1 MDMASLFFYFF
12 FSQKF
17 VPKDLVDN
25 ESTLIE
31 VMAWCWARNEPLSE
45 QMMAKFP
52 NTCMPPQ
59 GKIWSVFHSA
69 GSNLISPGPW
79 EWIMASHNEYRQV
92 TNIIPCYNGHCNKK
106 WTDTFFSGLYGFCS
120 WSRQTSLPRYTKGW
134 LSIYCKARTLP
145 WMSARRQTGWVT
157 DWVLIINSF
166 TPVRSEYNFR
176 YVIFKLILVKDGC
189 GTYLLWNCPQ
199 INATG
204 PYFWW

>member
-1 MDMASLFFYFF
+1 MSHYLNKWWPSFPTHVCLPKGRYGVSFI
-12 FSQKF
+12 QQ
-17 VPKDLVDN
+17 VP
-25 ESTLIE
+25 
-31 VMAWCWARNEPLSE
+31 
-45 QMMAKFP
+45 
-52 NTCMPPQ
+52 
-59 GKIWSVFHSA
+59 IWSRQAHESE
-69 GSNLISPGPW
+69 LWHP
-79 EWIMASHNEYRQV
+79 HNEYRQV